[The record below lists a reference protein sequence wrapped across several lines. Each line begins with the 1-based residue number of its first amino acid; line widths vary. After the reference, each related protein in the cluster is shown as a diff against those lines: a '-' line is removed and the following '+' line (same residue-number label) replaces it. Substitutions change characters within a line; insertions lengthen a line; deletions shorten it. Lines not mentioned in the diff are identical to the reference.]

1 MNKGIL
7 DGIRVLDF
15 TWVLAGPYATRILAD
30 FGAEVI
36 KVQSKTTA
44 GGAESNLSGYFN
56 TWNRNKR
63 SITLDMSHPEAR
75 EMASKLT
82 TISDV
87 VIENFSPRV
96 MANWGLNYEKLK
108 DVKADLIMVSLSAM
122 GQSGPW
128 RDFVAFGPTI
138 QAVSGLTYLTSFT
151 EDSPMGPGYS
161 YADPIAGLYTTFAV
175 LAALEN
181 RDRTGQGEYI
191 DISEHEALC
200 TLLGPALLDVSCNDT
215 ELLPQGNRSDHLP
228 AAPYGCFR
236 CLGTD
241 RWCVIAVFS
250 EEEWQALCNAMGKP
264 DLICEE
270 KFSTLSK
277 RKANREELDK
287 LIGTWTAS
295 HKAERLVDLLQEKGV
310 PSGVVQNAED
320 LAKDPHLAAR
330 RFFVQLEHPVLG
342 NTTSDTSPIKF
353 KGETQFEW
361 KAAPL
366 LGEDNRYVYLELLGL
381 TEMELSSYIEK
392 GIIG

>member
-44 GGAESNLSGYFN
+44 GSAESNLSGYFN

-75 EMASKLT
+75 EMASKLAA
-82 TISDV
+82 ISDV

-138 QAVSGLTYLTSFT
+138 QAISGLTYLTSFT

-161 YADPIAGLYTTFAV
+161 YADPIAGLYTTLAV

-200 TLLGPALLDVSCNDT
+200 TLLGPALLDVSFNDRA
-215 ELLPQGNRSDHLP
+215 LLPQGNRSDHLP

-250 EEEWQALCNAMGKP
+250 EEEWQALCNAMGKH

-295 HKAERLVDLLQEKGV
+295 HQAERLVGLLQEKGV

-330 RFFVQLEHPVLG
+330 KFFVQLEHPVLG
-342 NTTSDTSPIKF
+342 STTSDTSPIKF
-353 KGETQFEW
+353 KGETQFKW

-366 LGEDNRYVYLELLGL
+366 
-381 TEMELSSYIEK
+381 
-392 GIIG
+392 